1 MPHSSRDGE
10 VTVNE
15 EMNTWIWSALG
26 CFNAG
31 SFIVTQVMFFVY
43 YSSATVKYQ
52 AEYIV
57 QYLSAFWATGTWSY
71 EDPDN
76 NQRVMWIMLTPA
88 LAIMALG
95 MGFLIIGLCQNRQAM
110 RSATFWIHM
119 CTMPCIF
126 LMEVVLYFMVIRNY
140 VYVNRADKLAYIIDS
155 FTERTNIS
163 DYTHT
168 PFILSTAESV
178 CALIVGA
185 VLLGVYI
192 WGLSKLRG
200 WVLIMSMAVVSLIL
214 VYQVLFS
221 QWARLWTVTIT
232 GGQGIDWI

>member
-1 MPHSSRDGE
+1 
-10 VTVNE
+10 
-15 EMNTWIWSALG
+15 MNTWIWSAVG

-43 YSSATVKYQ
+43 YSSDTVKHQ

-57 QYLSAFWATGTWSY
+57 QYLSAFWSTGTGTWAY
-71 EDPDN
+71 EDSDN

-88 LAIMALG
+88 LAVLVLG
-95 MGFLIIGLCQNRQAM
+95 TGFLIIGLCKNRHVL

-155 FTERTNIS
+155 FVGRTNIA

-168 PFILSTAESV
+168 PFILSTTESV
-178 CALIVGA
+178 CALLVGVA
-185 VLLGVYI
+185 LLGVYI
-192 WGLSKLRG
+192 WGLTKLRG
-200 WVLIMSMAVVSLIL
+200 WTLAMSMAVVAFIL

-221 QWARLWTVTIT
+221 QWVRLWTVTIT
-232 GGQGIDWI
+232 GESNRVSVACLT